1 MNLYLLRHA
10 DAEDFAASR
19 KDFDRALSE
28 RGREVME
35 VVAAAFER
43 VAEPKTI
50 WHSPY
55 LRAKETALFI
65 AGKMPKAKIRESPML
80 VPEADPREI
89 FVALGGGKTGDVLL
103 VGHQPHLGR
112 ALGLAVTGSADIE
125 IPMHKGSIARVSFSG
140 TRPSPPGSLKWL
152 ISPSLAQQLR

>member
-19 KDFDRALSE
+19 KDPDRSLSAH
-28 RGREVME
+28 GREVME
-35 VVAAAFER
+35 VMAAAFER
-43 VAEPKTI
+43 VGEPKTI

-55 LRAKETALFI
+55 ARAKETALFI
-65 AGKMPKAKIRESPML
+65 ALKMPKAKIRETPML

-89 FVALGGGKTGDVLL
+89 FVALAGGKGGDVLL

-112 ALGLAVTGSADIE
+112 TLGLAVTGNADVE
-125 IPMHKGSIARVSFSG
+125 IPMHKGSIARVSFPGSH
-140 TRPSPPGSLKWL
+140 PSPPGSLKWL
-152 ISPSLAQQLR
+152 LSPSLAQHVR